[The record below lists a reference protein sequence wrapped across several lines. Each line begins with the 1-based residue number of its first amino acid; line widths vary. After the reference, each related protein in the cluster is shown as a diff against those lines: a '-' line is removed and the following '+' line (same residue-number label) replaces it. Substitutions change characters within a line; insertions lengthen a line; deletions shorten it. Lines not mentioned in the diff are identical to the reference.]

1 MRQRSIPSVPEGKLR
16 SAAWTELNWPFS
28 HSRLITISSALR
40 STALAMGSACAP
52 STTRRTPIWRCAVTS
67 RRCSRKGRPWKGSSA
82 FGEPIRLEAPPDRMT
97 AASICSLS
105 ALVHDDHVT
114 RRIRTNLF
122 ERVLVTSVDFVRHR
136 KALFVGE
143 RFAVIYHADPKAR
156 GAGRLCNRRRDVT
169 AAKQVHDRL
178 RQNWLNKNL

>member
-1 MRQRSIPSVPEGKLR
+1 M
-16 SAAWTELNWPFS
+16 AA
-28 HSRLITISSALR
+28 R
-40 STALAMGSACAP
+40 
-52 STTRRTPIWRCAVTS
+52 
-67 RRCSRKGRPWKGSSA
+67 
-82 FGEPIRLEAPPDRMT
+82 
-97 AASICSLS
+97 
-105 ALVHDDHVT
+105 HDDHVT
-114 RRIRTNLF
+114 RRIRANLF
-122 ERVLVTSVDFVRHR
+122 ERVLVTSVDFVRYR